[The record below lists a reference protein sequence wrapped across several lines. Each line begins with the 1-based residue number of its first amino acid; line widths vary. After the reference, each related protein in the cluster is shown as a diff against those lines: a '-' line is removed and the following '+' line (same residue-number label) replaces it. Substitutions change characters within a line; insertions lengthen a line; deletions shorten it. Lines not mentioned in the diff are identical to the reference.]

1 MCVFARLCCSLYL
14 SFSTYSIVLACL
26 HVFSVWLCKAE
37 ESRELSKVVA
47 LVSSASGLC
56 GRYNQP
62 DCTRGGK
69 KKSLKAPEELK
80 FATKIQEVC
89 LRFNTVP
96 LFNRTRYTQLH
107 QLWKG
112 AVDARISPWCSQPRD
127 SLFAALLPYLSQS
140 SDALCISC
148 TQPPWASV
156 NELVK
161 PEQLRF

>member
-1 MCVFARLCCSLYL
+1 MLVMFPLFVFLHLQYCVGVCLCM
-14 SFSTYSIVLACL
+14 

-56 GRYNQP
+56 GRWNQP
-62 DCTRGGK
+62 DCTRGK
-69 KKSLKAPEELK
+69 KKKPSLKAPEELK
-80 FATKIQEVC
+80 FTTKIQEVC
-89 LRFNTVP
+89 LHFITAS
-96 LFNRTRYTQLH
+96 LYNRTRYIRAPHHHWT
-107 QLWKG
+107 G
-112 AVDARISPWCSQPRD
+112 AVDARISPWCSHPQD
-127 SLFAALLPYLSQS
+127 SLFTALLPDLSQS

-161 PEQLRF
+161 PEQLHF